1 MSHCQYSQCAMLS
14 NVTFWSDFQTWC
26 RAIKVYYFDILAI
39 TTTTCTV
46 RKTPGLNDSLWH
58 LASSSTFI
66 PKRVILDKG
75 RKVTSHS
82 LFAEASVPL
91 NIALLRYWGLFRV
104 SSVVYVS
111 VYSLINDCIL
121 AGFFFFENAHCAKC
135 GYVEYKNLGE
145 FLNCKSWKNFH
156 TFIPRG
162 SHLIYRK

>member
-1 MSHCQYSQCAMLS
+1 MRRTDSLTIPKHFSYSEARFKFTKIVSLSILAIQCCQMWL
-14 NVTFWSDFQTWC
+14 FQTWC

-39 TTTTCTV
+39 TTTCTV

-121 AGFFFFENAHCAKC
+121 AGFFWKRTLCQMWMLNTKIC
-135 GYVEYKNLGE
+135 G
-145 FLNCKSWKNFH
+145 NF
-156 TFIPRG
+156 
-162 SHLIYRK
+162 